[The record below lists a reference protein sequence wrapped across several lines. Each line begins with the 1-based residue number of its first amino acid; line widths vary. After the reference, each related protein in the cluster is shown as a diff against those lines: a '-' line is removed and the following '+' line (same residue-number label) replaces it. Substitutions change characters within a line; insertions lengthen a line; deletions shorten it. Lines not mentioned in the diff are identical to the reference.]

1 MEPGS
6 TSATAS
12 GKPTQHQLATL
23 WPPRL
28 AWLVH
33 REPSAYLPPEPA
45 AGLAPF
51 KTAIIQTYTL
61 TSLLAA
67 RLHVS
72 HSKQILSSAAILTY
86 TLTCARRTEDATRTR
101 LRRQTPSRAFILVFP
116 SHPLACVLHSELR
129 YHLNLRGHPSPR
141 ARCPNSPLHTL
152 ICALAPSRAP
162 RDTVRARI
170 EDAVRF
176 ALLETLGARR
186 ASRSC
191 RGRGWGGGS
200 QTSSC
205 TSVPGE
211 RLRATAA
218 CAVRVGAPRH
228 CNRSALPPGQADP
241 PHFERARAAARRLRG
256 AS

>member
-28 AWLVH
+28 AWLVPL
-33 REPSAYLPPEPA
+33 RPENPLPTYCPPEPA

-61 TSLLAA
+61 ISPCSPQKTACEPS
-67 RLHVS
+67 
-72 HSKQILSSAAILTY
+72 QTDTISSAAILTY

-191 RGRGWGGGS
+191 AEGEGGEG
-200 QTSSC
+200 C
-205 TSVPGE
+205 F
-211 RLRATAA
+211 
-218 CAVRVGAPRH
+218 RH
-228 CNRSALPPGQADP
+228 
-241 PHFERARAAARRLRG
+241 HHARACGGKLACYRSMCSASRRAAPLQLKRLTPRPG
-256 AS
+256 RPPAL